1 MIKRETSAVKGMRL
15 IDKFFARFIVV
26 VALGLGGG
34 YCLSLLYWTRNN
46 KIAASCWKLFKLQA
60 MMY

>member
-1 MIKRETSAVKGMRL
+1 MRL